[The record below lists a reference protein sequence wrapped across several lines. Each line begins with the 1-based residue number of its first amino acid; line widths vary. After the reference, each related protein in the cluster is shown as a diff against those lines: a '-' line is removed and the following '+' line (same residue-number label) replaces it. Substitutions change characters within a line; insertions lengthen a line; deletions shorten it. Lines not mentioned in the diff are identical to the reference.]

1 MRAIAGRIEIQAG
14 LTLLTALHDMAT
26 LTIHC
31 DAGILL
37 SEGRVTR
44 LLPLAI
50 LRQGAHDFAKFEAEI
65 IQGLRQA
72 RY

>member
-1 MRAIAGRIEIQAG
+1 
-14 LTLLTALHDMAT
+14 MAT